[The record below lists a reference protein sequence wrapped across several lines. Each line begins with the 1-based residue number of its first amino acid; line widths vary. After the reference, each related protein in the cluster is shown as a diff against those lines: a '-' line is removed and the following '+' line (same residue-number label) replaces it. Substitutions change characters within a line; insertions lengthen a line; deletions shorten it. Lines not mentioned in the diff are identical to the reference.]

1 MIARTREKELP
12 GMADRRDR
20 SADIHRRDG
29 RLTKGRVIGH
39 SDAKGRIREAD
50 TPLRKGE
57 DLGFVDDK
65 HRIRRRG
72 GLLSR
77 GETLARIR
85 GNAVYA
91 NEGLLTS
98 GLRLGHID
106 ERGDVWQADCAAFR
120 GRCIGKARGADPEA
134 ALAYFV
140 LKFHE
145 VADHVNGIE
154 EKVRAADEKYAF
166 LPRIRAL
173 QRLLPEVDGLGD
185 FDSLVRRLDSL
196 EEACAEDLG
205 RHLPGER
212 EHIRESSSRLTPEST
227 LELLRSE
234 LGLDAIPS
242 FEQAEAL
249 VGRVRG
255 ALGALSEG
263 RGRNRGDAL
272 LNEPPPSR
280 PATIPPEPRDP
291 PEEVASRIETLVE
304 TAFGP
309 VDKLREEIER
319 IRKDP
324 DYRAEELID
333 RVRGAMTSLLE
344 HRDVGLRYGLPVPKL
359 PAALRP
365 AEDRNP
371 SSSRPLSRPPSERTA
386 LVTPSVEPQPAR
398 LRLPAETTGAII
410 VPNPDEPFETK
421 AFVEDLLE
429 TDEASR
435 IFNALDD
442 GLTIVREL
450 AQSGTPIGDFL
461 RAGLGRL
468 RRR

>member
-1 MIARTREKELP
+1 
-12 GMADRRDR
+12 MADRRDR

-57 DLGFVDDK
+57 DLGYVDDK

-72 GLLSR
+72 GLLGR

-98 GLRLGHID
+98 GLRLGYID
-106 ERGDVWQADCAAFR
+106 ETGDVWQCDCAAFR

-140 LKFHE
+140 LKFQE
-145 VADHVNGIE
+145 IADHVAGIE

-166 LPRIRAL
+166 LPRIRAM
-173 QRLLPEVDGLGD
+173 QRLLPEVDALGD
-185 FDSLVRRLDSL
+185 FDSLVRRLDAL

-255 ALGALSEG
+255 ALGAFSEG
-263 RGRNRGDAL
+263 RGRNRGDATAPEAPL
-272 LNEPPPSR
+272 R
-280 PATIPPEPRDP
+280 PASVPPEPRDP

-344 HRDVGLRYGLPVPKL
+344 HRDVGLRYGLPVPRL
-359 PAALRP
+359 PAALRAAASSP
-365 AEDRNP
+365 EERNP
-371 SSSRPLSRPPSERTA
+371 QAARPGRPHSERPPTTSAAAAGHESALPTRTHA
-386 LVTPSVEPQPAR
+386 APLATQGAAIT
-398 LRLPAETTGAII
+398 LRD
-410 VPNPDEPFETK
+410 PNEPFASK
-421 AFVEDLLE
+421 AFARELLE
-429 TDEASR
+429 TEEAER
-435 IFNALDD
+435 IFHALDD
-442 GLTIVREL
+442 GLAIVREL

-461 RAGLGRL
+461 RSSLGRL